1 MTRCGKSERAAT
13 AMVQENG
20 EDVEDWY
27 GNLTKDVAARV
38 RAWVRVYGIRQF

>member
-13 AMVQENG
+13 AKAQENC

-27 GNLTKDVAARV
+27 GILTKDVAARI
-38 RAWVRVYGIRQF
+38 RAWAKVYGIRQF